1 MAVSGWLVQGVQG
14 SAHAINKAGSLR
26 MQSYRLLAAVPLSE
40 KDKPLIKEME
50 QTAFSAELTRAA
62 ERDGQLAQLQ
72 GLQDYWRNELIP
84 ALMRAQNRETVS
96 ADVSQFVAGL
106 DQLVSGFDRTT
117 EMRIETVVLVHRVMA
132 VFMALLLVFTII
144 WLRARLLQPWRQLL
158 AMASAVSHRDFT
170 QRANISGRNEMA
182 MLGTAL
188 NNMSAELAE
197 SYAVLEQ
204 RVQEK
209 PPGWSIK
216 IRSSLFYGRPT
227 ADCIPAPRCVNAC
240 HLYSTDYRI

>member
-1 MAVSGWLVQGVQG
+1 
-14 SAHAINKAGSLR
+14 
-26 MQSYRLLAAVPLSE
+26 
-40 KDKPLIKEME
+40 
-50 QTAFSAELTRAA
+50 
-62 ERDGQLAQLQ
+62 
-72 GLQDYWRNELIP
+72 
-84 ALMRAQNRETVS
+84 MRAQNRETVS

-209 PPGWSIK
+209 TAGLEHK
-216 IRSSLFYGRPT
+216 IRSSLFYGRLT
-227 ADCIPAPRCVNAC
+227 AVCIPAPRCVNAC
-240 HLYSTDYRI
+240 HLYSTAYRI